1 MTFKKRNLKLII
13 RLIFWITYFF
23 SGYILYFDIGNL
35 PLIFINFSKI
45 IYPITIFWLQV
56 RINNQ
61 ENWLPITSTMTTSQL
76 WFNILPVLSSILAFS
91 FTLLNLLMFLKNN
104 LT

>member
-1 MTFKKRNLKLII
+1 MGIKNRNLKIFL

-23 SGYILYFDIGNL
+23 SGYILYFKTGNL

-45 IYPITIFWLQV
+45 IYPITIFWLQI

-61 ENWLPITSTMTTSQL
+61 ENWIPITPTMTTSQL
-76 WFNILPVLSSILAFS
+76 WFNILPVLFSILAFI
-91 FTLLNLLMFLKNN
+91 FTLLNLLMFLIK
-104 LT
+104 